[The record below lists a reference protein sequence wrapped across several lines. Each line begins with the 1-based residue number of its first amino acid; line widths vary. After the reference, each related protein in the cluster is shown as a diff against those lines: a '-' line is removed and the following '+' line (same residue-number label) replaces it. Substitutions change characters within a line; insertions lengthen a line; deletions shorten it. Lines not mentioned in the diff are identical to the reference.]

1 MVESVVEFEVEFEV
15 EVAVA
20 EVEVEFDVESVVVE
34 SVVEVEV
41 EVEVEVAVVES
52 VEERKNKYLA
62 QELQKKK
69 NDIESINGDI
79 KKMKKVIEKNNEQER
94 VLKKEEVF
102 LQKMIEF
109 TRNHSNT

>member
-1 MVESVVEFEVEFEV
+1 MSSALATDISVESIQDYEMQLKRLY
-15 EVAVA
+15 
-20 EVEVEFDVESVVVE
+20 SNIN
-34 SVVEVEV
+34 
-41 EVEVEVAVVES
+41 

-69 NDIESINGDI
+69 NEIESINGDI

-109 TRNHSNT
+109 TRNHSNA

>member
-1 MVESVVEFEVEFEV
+1 MSSALATDISVEIIQDYEMQLKKLYS
-15 EVAVA
+15 
-20 EVEVEFDVESVVVE
+20 SIN
-34 SVVEVEV
+34 
-41 EVEVEVAVVES
+41 

-69 NDIESINGDI
+69 NEIESINTDI

-109 TRNHSNT
+109 TRNHSDF

>member
-1 MVESVVEFEVEFEV
+1 MSSALATDISVESIQDYEMQLKRLY
-15 EVAVA
+15 
-20 EVEVEFDVESVVVE
+20 SNIN
-34 SVVEVEV
+34 
-41 EVEVEVAVVES
+41 

-69 NDIESINGDI
+69 NEIESINSDI

-109 TRNHSNT
+109 TRNHSNA

>member
-1 MVESVVEFEVEFEV
+1 MSLALATDISVENIQDYEMQLKRLYLNIN
-15 EVAVA
+15 
-20 EVEVEFDVESVVVE
+20 
-34 SVVEVEV
+34 
-41 EVEVEVAVVES
+41 

-69 NDIESINGDI
+69 NEIESINGDI

-109 TRNHSNT
+109 TRNHSNA